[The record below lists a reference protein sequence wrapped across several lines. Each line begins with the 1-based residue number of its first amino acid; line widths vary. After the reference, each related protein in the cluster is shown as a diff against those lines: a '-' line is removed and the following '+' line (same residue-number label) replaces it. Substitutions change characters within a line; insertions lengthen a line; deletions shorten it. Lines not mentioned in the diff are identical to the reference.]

1 MSYVIFK
8 PKFDYFTKVIK
19 KNQTWREKFILNIL
33 VFHIK
38 PRRNVETRDK
48 CTTAQIFDG
57 SD

>member
-1 MSYVIFK
+1 MVAENLVSLLN
-8 PKFDYFTKVIK
+8 KVIK
-19 KNQTWREKFILNIL
+19 ENQTWREKFILNIL

-38 PRRNVETRDK
+38 PRCNVETRDK